1 MDTIRKLIK
10 LDLGKLIIGLAS
22 AITLFLSVLGAG
34 LADVSG
40 IPRVVDGDTIVIGK
54 DRIRLHGI
62 DAPEQRQTCSH
73 HDLEWACGEAATGA
87 LSEMV
92 GDNSVTCRGNKRD
105 RYDRLIAVC
114 FVAGRNLNASM
125 VRDGWA
131 VAYRKYSTDYV
142 VAERNAAAKLRGIWK
157 GNFTRPWEWREK
169 KRK

>member
-1 MDTIRKLIK
+1 MDNIRELIK
-10 LDLGKLIIGLAS
+10 LDLRKLVIGLAS
-22 AITLFLSVLGAG
+22 AITLILSVLGAG

-40 IPRVVDGDTIVIGK
+40 VPRVVDGDTIVIGK

-87 LSEMV
+87 LREMV

-142 VAERNAAAKLRGIWK
+142 AAEKNAAAKLRGIWK
-157 GNFTRPWEWREK
+157 GDFTRPWEWREK

>member
-10 LDLGKLIIGLAS
+10 LDLRKLIIGLAS

-142 VAERNAAAKLRGIWK
+142 AAEKNAAAELRGIWK
-157 GNFTRPWEWREK
+157 GDFTRPWEWREK

>member
-10 LDLGKLIIGLAS
+10 LDLAKLIIGLAS
-22 AITLFLSVLGAG
+22 AITLFLSVLGIG

-40 IPRVVDGDTIVIGK
+40 VPRVVDGDTIVIGK

-62 DAPEQRQTCSH
+62 DAPEQSQTCSH

-142 VAERNAAAKLRGIWK
+142 AAEKNAAAELRGIWK
-157 GNFTRPWEWREK
+157 GDFIRPWEWREK

>member
-10 LDLGKLIIGLAS
+10 LDLAKLIIGLAS
-22 AITLFLSVLGAG
+22 AITLFLSVLGIG

-40 IPRVVDGDTIVIGK
+40 VPRVVDGDTIVIGK

-142 VAERNAAAKLRGIWK
+142 AAEKNAAAELRGIWK
-157 GNFTRPWEWREK
+157 GDFIRPWEWREK
-169 KRK
+169 QRK

>member
-87 LSEMV
+87 LREMV

-142 VAERNAAAKLRGIWK
+142 AAEKNAAAELRGIWK
-157 GNFTRPWEWREK
+157 GDFIRPWEWREK